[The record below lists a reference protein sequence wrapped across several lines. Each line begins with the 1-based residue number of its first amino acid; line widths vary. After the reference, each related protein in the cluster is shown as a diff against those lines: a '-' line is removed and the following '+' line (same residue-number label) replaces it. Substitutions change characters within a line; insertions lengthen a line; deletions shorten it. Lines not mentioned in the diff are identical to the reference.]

1 MIAITSLET
10 ERLQKIIVDKKNYL
24 SKLTNKTASQ
34 FLQAEILL
42 LERDIL
48 PAVEVGTQILN
59 YECGKYFNKSLDVAL
74 RFDCDGFLT
83 YIPLKTV
90 YSESPKIGIFNPKD
104 GADKPGDLFIYVYN
118 MDVNGKAVTPINL
131 SLNAL
136 LL

>member
-1 MIAITSLET
+1 MIAITSLEA
-10 ERLQKIIVDKKNYL
+10 ERLQKLIDDKKKYL

-59 YECGKYFNKSLDVAL
+59 HEAAKFFNKALDVAL

-104 GADKPGDLFIYVYN
+104 DADKPGDIYVSIIN
-118 MDVNGKAVTPINL
+118 MDIDGKAVTPINL
-131 SLNAL
+131 PLNAL

>member
-42 LERDIL
+42 LERDIM

-59 YECGKYFNKSLDVAL
+59 YECGKYFNKALDVAL

-83 YIPLKTV
+83 YIPLKTE
-90 YSESPKIGIFNPKD
+90 YPESPKIGIANCKD
-104 GADKPGDLFIYVYN
+104 GCDSPGDIYVSIIN
-118 MDVNGKAVTPINL
+118 MDIEGKAVTPINL
-131 SLNAL
+131 PLNAL